1 MAGKCCAGNACN
13 VGNENAGQ
21 LAQSQGPLITAFVNL
36 SKVTGPGGLAGPV
49 RGPRYILA
57 TAAQRAGGSNGGK

>member
-1 MAGKCCAGNACN
+1 MAGKCCGGQCN
-13 VGNENAGQ
+13 SGTDENPGQ

-36 SKVTGPGGLAGPV
+36 GRTTQTGIAGPL

-57 TAAQRAGGSNGGK
+57 TPKERAGNGGK